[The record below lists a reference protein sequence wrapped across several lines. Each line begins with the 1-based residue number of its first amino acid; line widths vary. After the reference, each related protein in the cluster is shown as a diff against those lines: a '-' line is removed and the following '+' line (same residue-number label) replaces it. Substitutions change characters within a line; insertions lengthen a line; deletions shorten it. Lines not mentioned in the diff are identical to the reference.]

1 MLIRLDLQNTNCIPK
16 LGEGSQPWLASPKG
30 QGLASGCCHI
40 TTAPAPQ
47 LWGRSPCFMLR
58 LKSCLVSQGLPA
70 PFRHPQTRGS
80 CNPPTPFQG
89 RQLSACSEVGA
100 AAASL
105 WDSSSWWL
113 PHCLKDGKMLL
124 FSEKWLHSLLYVT
137 SLWSN
142 WSLHSKQ
149 EE

>member
-1 MLIRLDLQNTNCIPK
+1 MLIRLDLQNTNCIPNW
-16 LGEGSQPWLASPKG
+16 GRAPNPDWLLLRG
-30 QGLASGCCHI
+30 RASGCCHI
-40 TTAPAPQ
+40 TTGTAPQ
-47 LWGRSPCFMLR
+47 LWGRNPCFMLR

-70 PFRHPQTRGS
+70 PCRHPRTRWS

-113 PHCLKDGKMLL
+113 PHALKDGKMLL
-124 FSEKWLHSLLYVT
+124 FSCEQWLHSLLCVT
-137 SLWSN
+137 SLWGN
-142 WSLHSKQ
+142 LSLHSKQ